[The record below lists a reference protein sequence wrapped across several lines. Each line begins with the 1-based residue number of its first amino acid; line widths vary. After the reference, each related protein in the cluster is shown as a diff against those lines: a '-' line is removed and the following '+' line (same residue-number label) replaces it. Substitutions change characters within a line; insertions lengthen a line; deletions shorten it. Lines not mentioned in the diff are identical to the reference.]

1 MSWADYGFPDV
12 TMITNYTAMKALHAS
27 FRERLIHTRYYDES
41 EAYTPDFFK
50 LTSSNTYPYAL
61 SQGWDVPSRQALIED
76 TGLYLGLHYINQFL
90 DLDVPIDP
98 QFESEPGY
106 PEEPPKLF
114 LNENIEIKKIIEER
128 DTTGLGYIGQD
139 RRMLPE
145 WSKTWIQQRYLAY
158 NLTRLLEVPLV
169 LTFCYGSGNSQYGG
183 TAQDAFDNAKANANT
198 VTIST
203 CEYLPGISI
212 MDRGASMFTKIEK
225 NKSIYGIYYSC
236 EFYRVLKIDID
247 YGRFPSF
254 LGLPSYL
261 YVSAIQTGP
270 LGDTFVFDDHG
281 FPIREGVGLF
291 TKINLPWENFDIA
304 PPNMGLTEGNIGYSV
319 RGDWYLWYA
328 SRNLW
333 QYGVVDASSW
343 FDFYDDVDNP

>member
-12 TMITNYTAMKALHAS
+12 TMITNYTATKALHAA
-27 FRERLIHTRYYDES
+27 FRERLIHTRYYDNSES
-41 EAYTPDFFK
+41 YTPDFFK
-50 LTSSNTYPYAL
+50 LASSNTHPYIL
-61 SQGWDVPSRQALIED
+61 PQGWDIPSRQILVENASIYM
-76 TGLYLGLHYINQFL
+76 GLNYINQFI

-98 QFESEPGY
+98 LGESEPGY
-106 PEEPPKLF
+106 PEPQPKLF

-128 DTTGLGYIGQD
+128 DTTGLGYVRQGE
-139 RRMLPE
+139 RMLPE

-158 NLTRLLEVPLV
+158 NLTRLLQVPLV
-169 LTFCYGSGNSQYGG
+169 LTVCYGSGSSQYGG
-183 TAQDAFDNAKANANT
+183 NAQDAFNDAKANAT
-198 VTIST
+198 TLTFST
-203 CEYLPGISI
+203 CEFSLEIGSI
-212 MDRGASMFTKIEK
+212 DRGASMFTNIRKT
-225 NKSIYGIYYSC
+225 NSIYGIYYSC

-261 YVSAIQTGP
+261 YVTATHTSPQ
-270 LGDTFVFDDHG
+270 GDTFVFDNHG

-304 PPNMGLTEGNIGYSV
+304 PPNMGLTEGNIGYWV
-319 RGDWYLWYA
+319 RGAHWLAWQNY
-328 SRNLW
+328 W

>member
-1 MSWADYGFPDV
+1 MGWADYGFPDV

-27 FRERLIHTRYYDES
+27 FRERLIHTRYYDNSES
-41 EAYTPDFFK
+41 YTPDFFK
-50 LTSSNTYPYAL
+50 LASPNTHPYAL
-61 SQGWDVPSRQALIED
+61 SQGWDIPSRQILLENTDSYI
-76 TGLYLGLHYINQFL
+76 TLNYINQFL
-90 DLDVPIDP
+90 NLDVPIDP
-98 QFESEPGY
+98 QFENEPSY
-106 PEEPPKLF
+106 QDEPPKLF

-128 DTTGLGYIGQD
+128 DTTGLGYVGQGS
-139 RRMLPE
+139 RMLPE

-169 LTFCYGSGNSQYGG
+169 LTVSRGSGNSQYGG
-183 TAQDAFDNAKANANT
+183 NAQDAFDNAKANAIT
-198 VTIST
+198 ETFST
-203 CEYLPGISI
+203 CEYSI
-212 MDRGASMFTKIEK
+212 GTYIDRGASMFTKIAK
-225 NKSIYGIYYSC
+225 TNSIYGIYYSC

-261 YVSAIQTGP
+261 YVSAIQTDL
-270 LGDTFVFDDHG
+270 LGDTLVFDNHG

-291 TKINLPWENFDIA
+291 TKINLPWENLDIA
-304 PPNMGLTEGNIGYSV
+304 PPNMGLTEGNVGYWV
-319 RGDWYLWYA
+319 RGRSWIGLPT
-328 SRNLW
+328 RW

>member
-1 MSWADYGFPDV
+1 MSWSDHGFPDV
-12 TMITNYTAMKALHAS
+12 TMITNHTAMKALHAS

-41 EAYTPDFFK
+41 ESYTPDFFK
-50 LTSSNTYPYAL
+50 LTSSNTYPYLL
-61 SQGWDVPSRQALIED
+61 SQGWDIPLRQILTE
-76 TGLYLGLHYINQFL
+76 TVFGYRTLNYINQFL

-98 QFESEPGY
+98 QGESEPGY

-128 DTTGLGYIGQD
+128 DTTGLGYVGQN

-169 LTFCYGSGNSQYGG
+169 LTLCYGKGNSQYGG
-183 TAQDAFDNAKANANT
+183 NAQDAFDKAKANAIT
-198 VTIST
+198 ETFST
-203 CEYLPGISI
+203 CEGGLGVFYLGII
-212 MDRGASMFTKIEK
+212 ASMFTRIEK
-225 NKSIYGIYYSC
+225 NQSIYGIYYSC
-236 EFYRVLKIDID
+236 EFHRVLKIDID
-247 YGRFPSF
+247 YSRFPSF

-261 YVSAIQTGP
+261 YVSATQTS
-270 LGDTFVFDDHG
+270 LTGDSLVFDNHG
-281 FPIREGVGLF
+281 FPIREGIGIF

-304 PPNMGLTEGNIGYSV
+304 PPNMGIKEGYFGYLV
-319 RGDWYLWYA
+319 RGRYWFGSQCY
-328 SRNLW
+328 W